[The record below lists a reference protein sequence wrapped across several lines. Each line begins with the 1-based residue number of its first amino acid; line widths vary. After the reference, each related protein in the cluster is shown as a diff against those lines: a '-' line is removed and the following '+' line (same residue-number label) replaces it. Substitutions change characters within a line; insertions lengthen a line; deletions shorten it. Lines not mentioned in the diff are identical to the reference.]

1 MVALSSGHFAVD
13 FASGSVPALIPFLA
27 SRFDLSYAL
36 SALLL
41 LAATISS
48 SLVQPVFG
56 LWSDRRGALWLIPG
70 GILLAAV
77 GVGGAAVSP
86 EYPLVVAL
94 VFAGGLGVAA
104 FHPEG
109 AKFAAYASGR
119 KRASGMSYFNIG
131 GNTGY
136 ALGAFVTGELVVW
149 LGLVGGLLAMVPVLA
164 ASVALVRLLPG
175 LAGLARERASVTAA
189 ADGEEDRRGAMALLG
204 AVIALRSV
212 TWFTLLAF
220 VPLWIVSKGHS
231 KADGGRVL
239 FLMLLAGA
247 LGTLLLG
254 PVADRFGLRRTLVVT
269 QAALAPLVLVFVFV
283 GGVPGLIALMLV
295 GICVVGTFGVT
306 MVLSQLYLPRHVGMA
321 SGLSVGLAM
330 GVGGVA
336 AVILGAVADT
346 VDLQTALV
354 ISAAAP
360 VIGVFFCLRLP
371 APVRRV
377 QPPSRGRGPGGRGQL
392 ELRPELLR
400 EERAVDLAAQHLP
413 ARVARK
419 VVDEDHESRIG
430 VRSDRSRA
438 NTFSSSGS
446 QALSGT
452 TSAATSSPSDGCG
465 TPTTAASRT
474 AGCASRASSIWRG

>member
-27 SRFDLSYAL
+27 SRFDLGYAL

-48 SLVQPVFG
+48 SLVQPLFG

-86 EYPLVVAL
+86 AYPLVVVL

-136 ALGAFVTGELVVW
+136 ALGAFVTAELVVW
-149 LGLVGGLLAMVPVLA
+149 LGLVGGLLAMLPVLA
-164 ASVALVRLLPG
+164 ASVALARLLPG
-175 LAGLARERASVTAA
+175 LAGLARERGPAVAA
-189 ADGEEDRRGAMALLG
+189 AEGEDRRGAMTLLG

-283 GGVPGLIALMLV
+283 GGVPGLVALMLV
-295 GICVVGTFGVT
+295 GVCVVGTFGVT

-360 VIGVFFCLRLP
+360 VVGVFFCLRLP
-371 APVRRV
+371 APVRRA
-377 QPPSRGRGPGGRGQL
+377 QPP
-392 ELRPELLR
+392 
-400 EERAVDLAAQHLP
+400 
-413 ARVARK
+413 
-419 VVDEDHESRIG
+419 
-430 VRSDRSRA
+430 
-438 NTFSSSGS
+438 
-446 QALSGT
+446 
-452 TSAATSSPSDGCG
+452 
-465 TPTTAASRT
+465 T
-474 AGCASRASSIWRG
+474 AGRRVVVPADGVN